1 MAKKFSSNIF
11 IRNIQRRMLD
21 ISIQFNHSQK
31 KGISN
36 IARSGYYRAAI
47 ILACTI
53 TEALL
58 YRVVDINTLKKN
70 KPMNN
75 LSYYKYP
82 YKIPNIYSEKSLF
95 LCLKEKKEVKLSK
108 DTKFINLI
116 KYCHENEIINYN
128 QKKQLNSVRNL
139 RNKIHLQS
147 LDKKDCGY
155 TKKKLDKIF
164 KSTNFLLDKI

>member
-21 ISIQFNHSQK
+21 ISIQFNHAQR

-58 YRVVDINTLKKN
+58 YRIVDINIFKKN

-75 LSYYKYP
+75 VSCYKYA
-82 YKIPNIYSEKSLF
+82 YKVPPLYSEKNLF
-95 LCLKEKKEVKLSK
+95 LCLREKKEAKLSK
-108 DTKFINLI
+108 DTKFISLI
-116 KYCHENEIINYN
+116 EYCHKNEIIDYN

-155 TKKKLDKIF
+155 TKQKLDKVF
-164 KSTNFLLDKI
+164 KSTNFLLDKV